1 MGELNLPEIADK
13 DEIRQQY
20 QAQMALLDDGI
31 AQWPGMTANQKQ
43 TWLGANFDQ
52 VMRGQ
57 RAILRILAK
66 MLG

>member
-1 MGELNLPEIADK
+1 M
-13 DEIRQQY
+13 RQAY
-20 QAQMALLDDGI
+20 QAQMALLDSGI
-31 AQWPGMTANQKQ
+31 TQWATMTANQKQ
-43 TWLGANFDQ
+43 TWLATNFDA